1 MRRWP
6 APRNRA
12 AGLTLIEL
20 SVALAVF
27 AVLGVLSY
35 RALSSAVDSE
45 ARLGEGGRRWEALA
59 RALGRVEAEVS
70 AIVVPIAEPRKAAQ
84 PLLLQADDG
93 DTHGELSFLR
103 LDEARG
109 VRRVGFRLRGQR
121 LEWLLWEGRERIG
134 TPQVEL
140 LLDGVSSL
148 RWQFVPA
155 GQGLANASSAPPRQ
169 SSLPAG
175 LGIELAL
182 ADLGRF
188 QRLFALR

>member
-1 MRRWP
+1 MRRQP
-6 APRNRA
+6 STSDRA

-27 AVLGVLSY
+27 AVLGVLSF
-35 RALSSAVDSE
+35 RALSSAADSE
-45 ARLGEGGRRWEALA
+45 ARLGESVRRWEALA

-70 AIVVPIAEPRKAAQ
+70 AIIVPTAEPRKAVQ

-140 LLDGVSSL
+140 LLDSVSSL

-155 GQGLANASSAPPRQ
+155 GQGLANASSAPLRQ
-169 SSLPAG
+169 SNLPAG